1 MASARSIRRVP
12 PIRTAKER
20 GFVTP
25 AKSDTIPDW
34 VGAKMKITI
43 PAISG
48 LLVLS
53 GSFYSAIHAQ
63 APASVWAGVY
73 TEQQAKRGEALYS
86 KECAACHGDALEGNG
101 QTERAQKLE
110 RMLPPL
116 SGDVFKGNWNGR
128 PLSDLF
134 DKMKRTMPRDDPG
147 KISLTQN
154 ADILAFMLKF
164 NGFPSGKA
172 ELPADPSLLTETL
185 FEAVKPKE

>member
-1 MASARSIRRVP
+1 
-12 PIRTAKER
+12 
-20 GFVTP
+20 
-25 AKSDTIPDW
+25 
-34 VGAKMKITI
+34 MKTLI
-43 PAISG
+43 PAAAV
-48 LLVLS
+48 LLVLAGAFNS
-53 GSFYSAIHAQ
+53 SIDAQ

-73 TEQQAKRGEALYS
+73 TEQQAKRGEAQY
-86 KECAACHGDALEGNG
+86 KQECATCHGDALEGNG

-110 RMLPPL
+110 RALPPL

-147 KISLTQN
+147 KISLNQN
-154 ADILAFMLKF
+154 ADILAYMLTF